1 MRHFFEEI
9 NAAPMMALNIRATSG
24 DARKLVYELAITL
37 LAQEQ
42 RKRQRRAA
50 DQRAFELAIELI
62 IGDLFANYKEDAG
75 GWVYR
80 SLFRNTFSG
89 DLIGHTTFTKVM
101 RLFEQTGL
109 IERWRGGNIKN
120 SFHKEGNDGAFHPGL
135 ASRFRATSKLIDL
148 AASAGLTFTNAKS
161 HFLSELPRHVIQLKS
176 TKRNLDGG
184 RKDAGRAIR
193 FTSSEQTD
201 ALRKQVEQIN
211 TYLISHEL
219 SGGLF
224 AGYIRRFSEGDHPEF
239 KWDRGGRL
247 YAVGGDSYQLMKKP
261 ERLQMRINH
270 CPVAEIDISSSYLTM
285 LHALLDVPLPASS
298 DLYEV
303 EGLSRDIVKA
313 FVTATIGNNKFH
325 TRWPAKLSQELKKQ
339 GFDLSRMPM
348 RFVQAKVCE
357 ALPVFAAW
365 EQQPI
370 SWSRL
375 MFMES
380 EQMLATMD
388 ELREEHD
395 VPSYSVHDS
404 IIIPESKV
412 DFAAHILKMKFEGHF
427 GIQYRLKAHLSD
439 GQLLAF

>member
-75 GWVYR
+75 
-80 SLFRNTFSG
+80 
-89 DLIGHTTFTKVM
+89 
-101 RLFEQTGL
+101 
-109 IERWRGGNIKN
+109 
-120 SFHKEGNDGAFHPGL
+120 
-135 ASRFRATSKLIDL
+135 
-148 AASAGLTFTNAKS
+148 
-161 HFLSELPRHVIQLKS
+161 
-176 TKRNLDGG
+176 
-184 RKDAGRAIR
+184 RAIR

-247 YAVGGDSYQLMKKP
+247 YAVGGESYQLMKKP

-285 LHALLDVPLPASS
+285 LHALLDAPLPASN

-303 EGLSRDIVKA
+303 DGLPRDIVKA

-357 ALPVFAAW
+357 ALPVLATW